1 MSYTYHPR
9 VEASVEL
16 IVVNRTETL
25 TVYLRTSKFNEPLQ
39 QLQIELRVTGDGIP
53 EIFCDSSI
61 IKKWDEW
68 KPITGVKIV

>member
-16 IVVNRTETL
+16 IVVKRTETL
-25 TVYLRTSKFNEPLQ
+25 TVYLRTSEFNEPLQ
-39 QLQIELRVTGDGIP
+39 QLQIELRVTAEGIP

-61 IKKWDEW
+61 VKKWDEW
-68 KPITGVKIV
+68 NPVNGQGEI